1 MFSEVWQRLRWQFSL
16 FTAFLPVGDAAL
28 SLHMQIFMDRNDP
41 NGIDERS
48 LRFSCPRKDGGTP
61 FALCPLP
68 LPYACSGQ
76 YTSVLQSAGSGWS
89 AGSVMYDSH
98 GAPPMR

>member
-48 LRFSCPRKDGGTP
+48 LRFSCPRRT
-61 FALCPLP
+61 AALP